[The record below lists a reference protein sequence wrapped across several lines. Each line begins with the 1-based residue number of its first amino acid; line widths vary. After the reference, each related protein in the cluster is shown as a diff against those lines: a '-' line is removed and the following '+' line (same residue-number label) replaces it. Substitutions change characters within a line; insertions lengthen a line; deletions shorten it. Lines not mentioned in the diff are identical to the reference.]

1 MALPWVEM
9 KKEEEY
15 GIKTNVVPW
24 DEVSQQNI
32 QSNASQPYPILKS
45 APIQEEEEDTML
57 KRISRLILPRS
68 LEIKLGITK
77 PNDWDIMMQN
87 EDGRMSY
94 IREKQFTELYK
105 KEIKESPVVPKE
117 YKEPTGFFGQFL
129 EGIQTGYISSIK
141 GGFGY
146 FVESMGRIASN
157 PERLQWG
164 AKLGDMATIELI
176 KRPELLEPEDL
187 KPFFEGGLIDRRWW
201 GRRKT

>member
-141 GGFGY
+141 GAY
-146 FVESMGRIASN
+146 
-157 PERLQWG
+157 
-164 AKLGDMATIELI
+164 T
-176 KRPELLEPEDL
+176 
-187 KPFFEGGLIDRRWW
+187 RR
-201 GRRKT
+201 